1 MRIPRA
7 LALCAAIALVVPR
20 GALAEPADRTAEAD
34 ARFRRGVELYGE
46 ADYIAALTEFRR
58 AYALAPAY
66 QVLFNVAGACYQL
79 RDYACALRAF
89 EKYLA
94 DGGARIAGDR
104 RAEVERDIAVLR
116 GRVATV
122 ALSTS
127 APGVE
132 ISVDDVP
139 VGKTPLAEPLLL
151 SAGRR
156 RIVAEAPGRP
166 AVLRVIEV
174 AGGDHVQLRIELPEA
189 RALRA
194 EGAGSPVASSSAQP
208 SAPVDRAPR
217 AAWSAPVL
225 PWIAT
230 GTLAA
235 GATVTGVIALGASAD
250 LQAALDAFPG
260 HARTIDRERKRAA
273 TLALT
278 ADLLAGAAVIA
289 GGVSLVLTV
298 VGGGPERGDGAR
310 APSPSVRLVCTPS
323 SLQLVGSF

>member
-7 LALCAAIALVVPR
+7 LALCAAIALVPR

-66 QVLFNVAGACYQL
+66 QVLYNIAGACYQL
-79 RDYACALRAF
+79 RDY
-89 EKYLA
+89 
-94 DGGARIAGDR
+94 GGARIAGDR

-156 RIVAEAPGRP
+156 RIVVEAPDRP
-166 AVLRVIEV
+166 AVVRVIDV
-174 AGGDHVQLRIELPEA
+174 AGGDHVQLRIDLPEA
-189 RALRA
+189 RALRD

-208 SAPVDRAPR
+208 GAPVERAPR
-217 AAWSAPVL
+217 AARSAPVL

-235 GATVTGVIALGASAD
+235 GAAVTGIIALGASAD

-260 HARTIDRERKRAA
+260 DARAIDRERKRTA

-278 ADLLAGAAVIA
+278 ADLLAGAAVVA